1 MAKAVETIIPCEC
14 CNSEVY
20 LQDWTDH
27 SKKCFDDRNKYIGK
41 VIKCNTVNNT
51 SDNEQIPCEFCNI
64 QISIDDWNCH
74 SKNCADAYRK
84 QNEIL
89 KNIKSQFI
97 DTYIPCEY
105 CNTQV
110 NIRDLE
116 CHTKQCAIYY
126 KRFIEESQNNEPT
139 VIPCEYCNSL
149 VNAQEWKEHI
159 KKCID
164 ADKQKIEKMAESV
177 TKRSSKESI
186 PCEFCKKLYRQKK
199 LDIHQKKCQLKH
211 KPSIVQAIDNHQK
224 FAIVSQNRIPGD
236 NFLLSD
242 CWNSRFTKNLTRYSL
257 NIDTEEY
264 RFVADNFYKTL
275 SSYQI
280 IKIERIQNRRWY
292 RQYEAHKDDFIE
304 RYGNSTEQWLLH
316 GCRQSDS
323 AEAIILDCF
332 NRSHAINCVVGQ
344 GIYFATQA
352 SISDGYT
359 QPDAHKLR
367 HMFTARVL
375 VGRTTT
381 GNSSTRVCP
390 TGFDTT
396 GGENIFVTYHDAQ
409 AYGQYLITYR

>member
-27 SKKCFDDRNKYIGK
+27 SKKCFDGRSKYVEK
-41 VIKCNTVNNT
+41 VVKCNTVNNT

-116 CHTKQCAIYY
+116 CHTK
-126 KRFIEESQNNEPT
+126 
-139 VIPCEYCNSL
+139 
-149 VNAQEWKEHI
+149 
-159 KKCID
+159 KCID
-164 ADKQKIEKMAESV
+164 ANQQKIEKMAESI
-177 TKRSSKESI
+177 TKRSSKEHI

-211 KPSIVQAIDNHQK
+211 KPSIVQPVDKHQK
-224 FAIVSQNRIPGD
+224 LTIVSQNQIPGD

-242 CWNSRFTKNLTRYSL
+242 CWKSPLTKNVTRYSL

-304 RYGNSTEQWLLH
+304 RYGNSTEQWLFH

-359 QPDAHKLR
+359 QPDAYKLR
-367 HMFTARVL
+367 HMFMARVL